1 MYAKIDGDVVA
12 KYPYTMDDLKK
23 DNPFV
28 GFPTNSISNPDISSE
43 YGVVEV
49 VPSSPPEAN
58 EGFKVEEA
66 AQPLKSGDS
75 WVQNWD
81 QVPKTAEDIAE
92 DERRASEDQSIYP
105 DWGKDWHVNRRQA
118 YGREIEQIEFITE
131 NGLEAWQAK
140 VAEIKALYPKT

>member
-43 YGVVEV
+43 YGVVSV
-49 VPSSPPEAN
+49 GNSTAPDADA
-58 EGFKVEEA
+58 GFKVEEST
-66 AQPLKSGDS
+66 PVKDGER
-75 WVQNWD
+75 WVQGWS
-81 QVPKTAEDIAE
+81 QVAKTAEEIAE
-92 DERRASEDQSIYP
+92 DERVASEVQEVYP
-105 DWGKDWHVNRRQA
+105 DWHVNRRLA

-131 NGLEAWQAK
+131 NGVEAWQAK

>member
-1 MYAKIDGDVVA
+1 MYAKINGDVVA
-12 KYPYTMDDLKK
+12 KYPYSIADLKK

-28 GFPTNSISNPDISSE
+28 GFPQNSLSNSDISSE

-66 AQPLKSGDS
+66 SEPIKSGDS
-75 WVQNWD
+75 WVQNWN

-92 DERRASEDQSIYP
+92 DERIVGEMQVVYP
-105 DWGKDWHVNRRQA
+105 DWHTNRLTE
-118 YGREIEQIEFITE
+118 YGREIHQLEFITE
-131 NGLEAWQAK
+131 YGLEAWHAK
-140 VAEIKALYPKT
+140 VAEIKAKYPKS

>member
-12 KYPYTMDDLKK
+12 KYPYTMVDLKK

-43 YGVVEV
+43 YGVVSV
-49 VPSSPPEAN
+49 GNSTAPDADA
-58 EGFKVEEA
+58 GFKVEEST
-66 AQPLKSGDS
+66 PVKDGES
-75 WVQNWD
+75 WVQGWS
-81 QVPKTAEDIAE
+81 QVAKTAEDIAE
-92 DERRASEDQSIYP
+92 DERRASEDQEKYP
-105 DWGKDWHVNRRQA
+105 NADATWHINRRQA

>member
-43 YGVVEV
+43 YGVVSV
-49 VPSSPPEAN
+49 RNSTAPDADA
-58 EGFKVEEA
+58 GFKVEEST
-66 AQPLKSGDS
+66 PVKDGER
-75 WVQNWD
+75 WVQGWS
-81 QVPKTAEDIAE
+81 QVAKTAEEIAE
-92 DERRASEDQSIYP
+92 DERVASEVQEGYP
-105 DWGKDWHVNRRQA
+105 DWHVNRRLA

-131 NGLEAWQAK
+131 NGVEAWQAK

>member
-1 MYAKIDGDVVA
+1 MYAKINGDVVA
-12 KYPYTMDDLKK
+12 KYPYSMVDLRK
-23 DNPFV
+23 DNPLV
-28 GFPTNSISNPDISSE
+28 GFPNNSLSNLDISSE

-49 VPSSPPEAN
+49 ISSSPPEAN

-66 AQPLKSGDS
+66 SQPLKSGDS

-81 QVPKTAEDIAE
+81 QVPKTAEEIAF
-92 DERRASEDQSIYP
+92 DEDQAKRIVMDIYP
-105 DWGKDWHVNRRQA
+105 DWHVNRRLE

-140 VAEIKALYPKT
+140 VAEIKAQYPKP